1 MQLLLSKDTMLS
13 LDFHFLLFSSFYCK
27 SLQVCLTMKNSTRK
41 TFSKEVS
48 VTPDNAQAQLT
59 VGIAPSQFDSE
70 DQTSVI
76 SECLIS
82 ENQITD
88 LSETLISVFVDNPN
102 HSAFGYHHHQYLLDY
117 HPHQHL
123 LEY

>member
-13 LDFHFLLFSSFYCK
+13 LDFHFLLFFSFYCK
-27 SLQVCLTMKNSTRK
+27 SLQVCLTMKNSTRM

-88 LSETLISVFVDNPN
+88 LSETLISVVC
-102 HSAFGYHHHQYLLDY
+102 G
-117 HPHQHL
+117 
-123 LEY
+123 